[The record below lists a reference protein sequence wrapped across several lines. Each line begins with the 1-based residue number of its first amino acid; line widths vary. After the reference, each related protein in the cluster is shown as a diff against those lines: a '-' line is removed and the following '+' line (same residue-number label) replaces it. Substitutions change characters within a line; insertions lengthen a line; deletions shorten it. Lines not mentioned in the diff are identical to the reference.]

1 MTQGTIYNYVSSED
15 SILYLVGDRIVAEYN
30 EQARRALDTSHD
42 PVERIAPRCAQSRRF
57 LPRST
62 LHYCACLVD
71 FEKEGDDLPHSRRKV
86 VQTMAEQVTDHCDLA
101 HPVAT
106 DGNRRLFLAL
116 TKISSM
122 E

>member
-1 MTQGTIYNYVSSED
+1 MRWHFVAA
-15 SILYLVGDRIVAEYN
+15 ILIRDD
-30 EQARRALDTSHD
+30 ARAGAPAD
-42 PVERIAPRCAQSRRF
+42 P
-57 LPRST
+57 PRSS

-71 FEKEGDDLPHSRRKV
+71 FEKEGDELRHSRHKV
-86 VQTMAEQVTDHCDLA
+86 VPTMAEQFIDHCDLA

-106 DGNRRLFLAL
+106 DDNGRLFLAL

>member
-15 SILYLVGDRIVAEYN
+15 SILYLVCDRIVAEYN

-42 PVERIAPRCAQSRRF
+42 PWDAFAPRCAQSRR
-57 LPRST
+57 S
-62 LHYCACLVD
+62 
-71 FEKEGDDLPHSRRKV
+71 
-86 VQTMAEQVTDHCDLA
+86 
-101 HPVAT
+101 
-106 DGNRRLFLAL
+106 RLFLAP